1 MRRLFLKSSL
11 IGFLLLLGIVNF
23 SGNFSG
29 WAQNE
34 KASDKA
40 QHTPKIDSAL
50 ERVLRLGA
58 TGNASAAGQL
68 AAQSNIPYAG
78 NSITVIFD
86 LSVLPDEPPQVYRRT
101 LDLIKQLTGG
111 NVRAT
116 ARNLVKAQIPLN
128 PEGVKQV
135 AALSAVNF
143 IRPPL
148 LPLTLATTEGVNLT
162 GAINYHNS
170 GIRGT
175 GVKIAVI
182 DLGFIGIAS
191 AQARGELPGGIQ
203 TIDYTGSGM
212 ESLTPH
218 GTAVAEIV
226 YDMAPDAQ
234 LILMKVSDEVDLE
247 NAKDDALRM
256 GAKII
261 NHSVGWFNTSFYD
274 GTGKIVE
281 IANDARAKGIV
292 WINAAGNYGQRHYQG
307 TYRPNAQNFHQ
318 FAGSDDTLSLQAN
331 AGDYVQVF
339 LTWNDWPASSNDF
352 DLLLVDNSNNQ
363 QVASERIQSGS
374 ETPTETFAFR
384 VNAAGTYHIKIRGDG
399 NPAPRTFSLFNLNQ
413 DIEYPTTLAS
423 IISPADSTSV
433 ITVGAVNKDRYT
445 VGPIQPF
452 SSQGPTNAGV
462 SKPDIVAPDCVTTV
476 SFAGAASAS
485 LCNGQNSLFPGTS
498 AAAPHVAGAAA
509 LILAANPSFTASQIE
524 QKLKGEAIPMGSPTQ
539 FGSGRLNL
547 AFVTPIQR
555 ADLSVTNVTFSPSSP
570 RVGDLVTINFQVQNV
585 GAGNAGA
592 FSVEIRDS
600 GGTDRRAVNSL
611 NAGGAVNLSFQR
623 TIRQTP
629 ENFTLVADV
638 NNQIDDANRTNNSF
652 TLRVDASVPIRKPD
666 LLPVSPDFS
675 PRNPTVGS
683 TVTITLVI
691 QNAGD
696 GDAGAFTVELRDS
709 AGVDRRTVASL
720 LAGRT
725 TNLTFSRRVNGNPE
739 NITLSVDS
747 AGQVDESNE
756 LNNTTSLRIDAVQPV
771 QKPDLTIERIESVP
785 SAPQVGNSVNI
796 AVSVRNIGAGNAGP
810 FVVQISDSAG
820 TDRQSFTSLS
830 AGGSLALN
838 FSRRMNV
845 NTELFSVTVDALNQV
860 DESNENNNT
869 SQLRV
874 TAQQPAQRADLI
886 IERMTPAT
894 ASPRLGDTL
903 GISLVV
909 RNQGAGNA
917 GFFSVEIRDSGG
929 QQRLNV
935 SALNGGAAA
944 TLNFSRRMNSNSEI
958 FTGVVDVLN
967 QVDETD
973 ENNNTFSIRVD
984 AQQNVGKPDLVI
996 DDLTASPASPIL
1008 GQNVT
1013 LTAQIR
1019 NAGTA
1024 DAGPFSVDIRDSLG
1038 FDRRT
1043 LSAGLRVGNT
1053 ATIAFTRR
1061 ISIATETYTVQADST
1076 NAIDELDNTN
1086 NTRSIRVTTQA
1097 STPSLSV
1104 NVSTNKPSYQI
1115 GENLQI
1121 QLTLSARAHL
1131 YVFDIDATG
1140 KVSQVFPNSASSSN
1154 PVGPGGYT
1162 LPDGNYTLGI
1172 VGPAG
1177 TEYVHAV
1184 LVSQAVNWG
1193 LDNQANGAWLNATTF
1208 QNELGNRLQAL
1219 APSASSGRAFTSFQ
1233 VTTAGTPGGQNLPP
1247 IGCFS
1252 VSPQSPEVNQA
1263 VTFDAA
1269 CASDPD
1275 GRITKYEWDYDN
1287 DGQINARGVKVT
1299 IPFFQEAKTYP
1310 ITLILTDDKGAI
1322 TRFTQPLTVR
1332 ARGQQPG
1339 GGGTLPQLPNVPG
1352 IYIVGLDK
1360 LYIIVQ
1366 GSANWTNDR
1375 QYKIE
1380 LETDGSFTS
1389 LDQTLTGP
1397 AAPQGLAPVPAGT
1410 QKLSASGSVRSGRV
1424 DYAFGLAPGTK
1435 AMKFDLKIDLDG
1447 NGTLD
1452 NQTNAAFIHLNG
1464 QLISPISLPFIL
1476 QAQTSLLPFATAVP
1490 LSICTSNPNA
1500 GGLATTVCFRL
1511 Q

>member
-1 MRRLFLKSSL
+1 MSRVMLKSFL
-11 IGFLLLLGIVNF
+11 VGLLLILSFINF

-40 QHTPKIDSAL
+40 NHTPKIDSAL
-50 ERVLRLGA
+50 EKVLRIGA
-58 TGNASAAGQL
+58 TGNTSAAGQL
-68 AAQSNIPYAG
+68 AAQSNIPYSG

-111 NVRAT
+111 NIRAT

-135 AALSAVNF
+135 AALSSVNF

-148 LPLTLATTEGVNLT
+148 LPLTLATTEGVSLT
-162 GAINYHNS
+162 GATNYHNS
-170 GIRGT
+170 GFRGA

-226 YDMAPDAQ
+226 NDMAPDAQ
-234 LILMKVSDEVDLE
+234 FILMKVSDEVDLE
-247 NAKDDALRM
+247 NAKDDAVRM

-292 WINAAGNYGQRHYQG
+292 WVNAAGNYGQRHYQG

-331 AGDYVQVF
+331 AGDFVQVF
-339 LTWNDWPASSNDF
+339 LTWNDWPASSNDY
-352 DLLLVDNSNNQ
+352 DLILVDNSNNQ
-363 QVASERIQSGS
+363 QVASERIQSGT
-374 ETPTETFAFR
+374 ETPIETFAFR
-384 VNAAGTYHIKIRGDG
+384 VASAGTYHIKIRGDG

-433 ITVGAVNKDRYT
+433 ITVGAVSKDRYT
-445 VGPIQPF
+445 VGPIQSF

-462 SKPDIVAPDCVTTV
+462 SKPDIVGPDCVTTV

-485 LCNGQNSLFPGTS
+485 LCNGVNSLFPGTS
-498 AAAPHVAGAAA
+498 AAAPHIAGAAA
-509 LILAANPSFTASQIE
+509 LILSANPGFSASQIE
-524 QKLKGEAIPMGSPTQ
+524 QKLKSDAIPMGAPTQ

-547 AFVTPIQR
+547 ALIAPVQR
-555 ADLSVTNVTFSPSSP
+555 ADLSITNVTYMPSNP

-585 GAGNAGA
+585 GAGNAGL

-600 GGTDRRAVNSL
+600 GGTDRRTVNSL
-611 NAGGAVNLSFQR
+611 NAGGATSLSFQR
-623 TIRQTP
+623 VVRQNP
-629 ENFTLVADV
+629 ENFTLIADV
-638 NNQIDDANRTNNSF
+638 SNQIDDANRANNTF
-652 TLRVDASVPIRKPD
+652 ILRVDASVPVRKPD

-675 PRNPTVGS
+675 PRNPTLGS
-683 TVTITLVI
+683 NVNVTLIV

-709 AGVDRRTVASL
+709 AGIDRRTVTSL

-725 TNLTFSRRVNGNPE
+725 TSLTFTRRVNVNPE
-739 NITLSVDS
+739 NITLTVDS

-756 LNNTTSLRIDAVQPV
+756 LNNTTSLRVDAIQSV
-771 QKPDLTIERIESVP
+771 QKPDLTIERIDPVP
-785 SAPQVGNSVNI
+785 STPQIGGTVNI
-796 AVSVRNIGAGNAGP
+796 AVSVRNIGSGNAGP
-810 FVVQISDSAG
+810 FAVQIGDSGG
-820 TDRQSFTSLS
+820 TDRQNFTGLN
-830 AGGSLALN
+830 AGASLALT
-838 FSRRMNV
+838 FSRRMNAGS
-845 NTELFSVTVDALNQV
+845 ELFSVTVDAFDQV
-860 DESNENNNT
+860 DESNESNNT

-874 TAQQPAQRADLI
+874 NAQQPTQRADLV
-886 IERMTPAT
+886 IERMTPST
-894 ASPRLGDTL
+894 TSPRVGDTI
-903 GISLVV
+903 GVSLVV

-929 QQRLNV
+929 QQRLSV
-935 SALNGGAAA
+935 SSLSAGAGA
-944 TLNFSRRMNSNSEI
+944 TLNFSRRMRSNSEI

-973 ENNNTFSIRVD
+973 ENNNTLSIRVD

-996 DDLTASPASPIL
+996 DDLTASPTNPTL
-1008 GQNVT
+1008 GQTVT
-1013 LTAQIR
+1013 LTALIR

-1024 DAGPFSVDIRDSLG
+1024 DAGPFSVDVRDSFG
-1038 FDRRT
+1038 ADRRT
-1043 LSAGLRVGNT
+1043 LSSGLRVGST
-1053 ATIAFTRR
+1053 ATVTFSRR
-1061 ISIATETYTVQADST
+1061 LSIATETYTVQADST
-1076 NAIDELDNTN
+1076 NVIDELDNSN
-1086 NTRSIRVTTQA
+1086 NTRSIRVTAQV

-1104 NVSTNKPSYQI
+1104 TVSTNKTSYQI

-1121 QLTLSARAHL
+1121 QLALSARAYL
-1131 YVFDIDATG
+1131 YVFDLDSTG
-1140 KVSQVFPNSASSSN
+1140 KVSQIFPNSASPN
-1154 PVGPGGYT
+1154 NQVGPGNYS

-1184 LVSQAVNWG
+1184 LVSQPVNLG
-1193 LDNQANGAWLNATTF
+1193 LDNQANGAWLNANTF
-1208 QNELGNRLQAL
+1208 QAELANRLQAL
-1219 APSASSGRAFTSFQ
+1219 APSASAGRAFTSFQ
-1233 VTTAGTPGGQNLPP
+1233 VTAAGTPGGQNQAP
-1247 IGCFS
+1247 IGCFT
-1252 VSPQSPEVNQA
+1252 VSPQSPEVMQA
-1263 VTFDAA
+1263 VTFDAT
-1269 CASDPD
+1269 CARDPD
-1275 GRITKYEWDYDN
+1275 GQIAKYEWDYDN

-1299 IPFFQEAKTYP
+1299 ILFFQEAKTYP
-1310 ITLILTDDKGAI
+1310 ITLILTDDKGAV
-1322 TRFTQPLTVR
+1322 TRFTQPLMVR

-1339 GGGTLPQLPNVPG
+1339 GTTLPQLPNVPG

-1360 LYIIVQ
+1360 LYLIVQ
-1366 GSANWTNDR
+1366 GSANWPNDR

-1389 LDQTLTGP
+1389 LDQTLAGP
-1397 AAPQGLAPVPAGT
+1397 AAPQGLAPVPAGL
-1410 QKLSASGSVRSGRV
+1410 QKLSVAGSVRSGRV
-1424 DYAFGLAPGTK
+1424 DYAIGLAPGTK
-1435 AMKFDLKIDLDG
+1435 TMKFDLKIDLDG

-1452 NQTNAAFIHLNG
+1452 SQTNAAFIYLSG
-1464 QLISPISLPFIL
+1464 QLISPISIPFIL
-1476 QAQTSLLPFATAVP
+1476 QAQTSLLPFASAVP
-1490 LSICTSNPNA
+1490 LNICTPNPNV